1 MKRLSKMFL
10 AVLLL
15 TAASVSWAACPEG
28 TKNNY
33 KGECVPVA
41 ASETTGDSKWP
52 ISCGLVDEEAYRV
65 EGSKHIFKL
74 DNGDIGRC
82 STDSK
87 GYKDAYL
94 EFDHSE
100 RQEVKSK
107 KVYNKGQYK
116 FSALVTISGASQ
128 WRSTILQFHDSGKKG
143 APPSW
148 FGFDGDWWFRTSDKR
163 GMKKNLRITL
173 GQPFQLEA
181 IFWFPNEKTLS
192 VDYFIDGEL
201 IAQHHN
207 RKMNKGSYVKF
218 GIYRVLSEGT
228 TTFIYDNPVIEKLD

>member
-1 MKRLSKMFL
+1 MKLFSKFFL

-15 TAASVSWAACPEG
+15 TVTSLSWAACPEG

-41 ASETTGDSKWP
+41 ASETAGDSKWP

-107 KVYNKGQYK
+107 KVYNKAKYN

-128 WRSTILQFHDSGKKG
+128 WRSTILQFHDCGKKG
-143 APPSW
+143 AP
-148 FGFDGDWWFRTSDKR
+148 
-163 GMKKNLRITL
+163 LL
-173 GQPFQLEA
+173 GSALMGIGGLEQA
-181 IFWFPNEKTLS
+181 IRE
-192 VDYFIDGEL
+192 V
-201 IAQHHN
+201 
-207 RKMNKGSYVKF
+207 
-218 GIYRVLSEGT
+218 
-228 TTFIYDNPVIEKLD
+228 